1 VLSNS
6 YAFAYFFFGGDLFKG
21 EFSEEQNERNK
32 LLFEDSQEQLA
43 TEVSTCGRI
52 CRLLFVGLVLSAQRP
67 AKATVSGVVVHHAT
81 TAWLVR
87 ALLIVWCV
95 LLRLVCCAST
105 GITQVNAQLAPCP
118 HQHTERSCNPQ
129 VAVQGQPI
137 PIRPPCVGFPV
148 QVERL
153 SGLLQKGQKLLEPS
167 PAQAPKKQQQRQ
179 EMDADTLRQHTIN
192 SSVNIRQRIIK
203 LFE

>member
-1 VLSNS
+1 MQVLSNS
-6 YAFAYFFFGGDLFKG
+6 FAFAYFFFGGDLFKG

-32 LLFEDSQEQLA
+32 MLFEDSQEQLA
-43 TEVSTCGRI
+43 TEVSMC
-52 CRLLFVGLVLSAQRP
+52 
-67 AKATVSGVVVHHAT
+67 SGVHHTTTRRVVRVGFRS
-81 TAWLVR
+81 WGDV
-87 ALLIVWCV
+87 LIMDKHKPASQAAPMHIV
-95 LLRLVCCAST
+95 LPPS
-105 GITQVNAQLAPCP
+105 APRQTP
-118 HQHTERSCNPQ
+118 L
-129 VAVQGQPI
+129 PI
-137 PIRPPCVGFPV
+137 PIRPSCVGLSV

-167 PAQAPKKQQQRQ
+167 SAQAPKRQQQQRQ